1 MKNLLFKITAAL
13 MIAVLAGC
21 GPKAAAEHSE
31 GDGDGHQEGAKES
44 EEGHEHGEEEAG
56 ASFKEGKGIKLSE
69 EARKA
74 LEVSVAEVTS
84 KRLNPSVRVT
94 AQIYR
99 IAREIGG
106 SSEKSGNAYA
116 SAFVDGHVS
125 KLLKPGAAISAVIPS
140 ANNAVTQGILK
151 KVDTSLVAST
161 DKAEIIA
168 EIPDAENK
176 LKMGEFVT
184 VTLPESGAA
193 EEVVAVPFSAILDT
207 AAGKFAY
214 VQNGDFLLRTP
225 VKTGPVTDDFV
236 EITEGL
242 YEGDTIVITGAE
254 SLYLIEL
261 RATKGGGHSH

>member
-1 MKNLLFKITAAL
+1 MKNLIFTFLAAL
-13 MIAVLAGC
+13 MLTAFAAC
-21 GPKAAAEHSE
+21 GPKTPDHSK
-31 GDGDGHQEGAKES
+31 GDGDGHEES
-44 EEGHEHGEEEAG
+44 EGEGEDGHGHGAEESG
-56 ASFKEGKGIKLSE
+56 ASFKEGKGIKLSD

-74 LEVSVAEVTS
+74 LDISVAEVTS
-84 KRLNPSVRVT
+84 RRLNPSVKVT

-99 IAREIGG
+99 TAKEVGG
-106 SSEKSGNAYA
+106 SSERSGYAYA
-116 SAFVDGHVS
+116 SAFMDGHVA
-125 KLLKPGAAISAVIPS
+125 KLLKPGEAISITVPS
-140 ANNAVTQGILK
+140 TPSTTVGGILK

-168 EIPDAENK
+168 EIPDAENR

-184 VTLPESGAA
+184 VTLPETAGS
-193 EEVVAVPFSAILDT
+193 EEVVAVPFAAVLDT

-225 VKTGPVTDDFV
+225 VKTGPTTDDFV
-236 EITEGL
+236 EITDGL
-242 YEGDTIVITGAE
+242 YEGDTIAVTGAE

>member
-1 MKNLLFKITAAL
+1 
-13 MIAVLAGC
+13 MIAVLSGC
-21 GPKAAAEHSE
+21 GPKAAEHSK
-31 GDGDGHQEGAKES
+31 GDGDGHEEGAAEG
-44 EEGHEHGEEEAG
+44 EEGHAHEEEEPG
-56 ASFKEGKGIKLSE
+56 ASFKEGKGIKLSD

-74 LEVSVAEVTS
+74 LEISVAEVAS
-84 KRLNPSVRVT
+84 KRLNPSVKVT

-99 IAREIGG
+99 TAKEIGG

-116 SAFVDGHVS
+116 SAFVDGHVA
-125 KLLKPGAAISAVIPS
+125 KLLKPGEAITVTIPS
-140 ANNAVTQGILK
+140 VPAPAQGILK
-151 KVDTSLVAST
+151 KVDTSLVTST
-161 DKAEIIA
+161 DKAEVIA
-168 EIPDAENK
+168 EVPDSENR
-176 LKMGEFVT
+176 LKMGEFVM
-184 VTLPESGAA
+184 VTLPESGAS
-193 EEVVAVPFSAILDT
+193 EEVVAVPLSAVLDT

-242 YEGDTIVITGAE
+242 YEGDTIAVTGTE